1 MTGMIAKR
9 NGGAVWIPNT
19 ALRAEDEVLIFAQV
33 PWGPAHRRVLYPAE
47 DVPAGSVGQKIGA
60 ERQVS
65 RGAGRVRLDI
75 IQIFI
80 QRLVVHSILQ
90 IPVISFLK
98 TVDFSAGLCN
108 NIGIVTGNDTDILSP
123 NKGLEMRKT
132 RQTVT
137 IQDVAKTAGV
147 SVSTVS
153 RVLNG
158 KVDVAS
164 ETQERIQSVIEEL
177 GYTTNLAARSMRS
190 QKKNLVGLIMPDI
203 AYPFAIEVMK
213 GVNRA
218 IAESEFDLLVYT
230 TGDVRKSGR
239 AFHEQKYVSLLT
251 NSISDGVIIV
261 APVAGEFNIEAPII
275 SIDPLASNPNY
286 PSVHATN
293 YQGALDAM
301 QYLIGLGH
309 RRIGHISGRSEL
321 ESSNRRLKGYQD
333 ALEAAGIPV
342 EEQLIVSGDYTTET
356 AVKCVRELLSLA
368 NPPTAIFASNDQ
380 TAIGIYQVADEMGI
394 KIPSDLSVVGFDNI
408 SESRYMGLTTVD
420 QFISQ
425 MGFVATQMLIKLI
438 NGEPLETQTYRMKT
452 KLVIRNSCQ
461 QIVDQA

>member
-1 MTGMIAKR
+1 
-9 NGGAVWIPNT
+9 
-19 ALRAEDEVLIFAQV
+19 
-33 PWGPAHRRVLYPAE
+33 
-47 DVPAGSVGQKIGA
+47 
-60 ERQVS
+60 
-65 RGAGRVRLDI
+65 
-75 IQIFI
+75 
-80 QRLVVHSILQ
+80 
-90 IPVISFLK
+90 
-98 TVDFSAGLCN
+98 
-108 NIGIVTGNDTDILSP
+108 
-123 NKGLEMRKT
+123 MRKS

-137 IQDVAKTAGV
+137 IQDVARTAGV

-164 ETQERIQSVIEEL
+164 ETQEHIQSVIEEL

-239 AFHEQKYVSLLT
+239 ASHEKKYVSLLT

-261 APVAGEFNIEAPII
+261 APVAGEFNIDAPII

-301 QYLIGLGH
+301 EYLIGLGH

-321 ESSNRRLKGYQD
+321 ESSNRRLKGYCD
-333 ALEAAGIPV
+333 ALEAAGIPT

-356 AVKCVRELLSLA
+356 AVNCARELLSLS

-380 TAIGIYQVADEMGI
+380 TAIGIYQVAQELGM

-420 QFISQ
+420 QFISE
-425 MGFVATQMLIKLI
+425 MGFVATQMLIRLI
-438 NGEPLETQTYRMKT
+438 NGETLESQTYRMKT
-452 KLVIRNSCQ
+452 KLVIRSSCLETA
-461 QIVDQA
+461 DTSKRKM